1 MADSKQP
8 SKAILNRPGS
18 YKPGDFPHL
27 RPLSVYSRKITCD
40 TPSVGMD
47 DPMRSPFCNLQVK
60 IFNNCSASEGR
71 KRQLDDSCLDET
83 YETPQKKP
91 YLSECHSPDLACV
104 LDSPLLEEKNGA
116 PECSV
121 VEEKVNK
128 VANRNI
134 NNSTDT
140 ENTAQHKLP
149 CLDLTGSINES
160 DGRSSPLPS
169 FNDIQSSSP
178 LIHNSENIGHL
189 SHAFVF
195 IEDEIMCL
203 SPIECNARQP
213 DSDGQQPQGKAEGQE
228 GVRNTG
234 SENDEGYFTKS
245 FKTAELKESDNVIP
259 SDIVTPVMST
269 PLDKF
274 RQLVKRSPILKRL
287 KKLGESFPALNQEL
301 ENASSSLS
309 LYGSM
314 NLDGMN
320 DEIFTQIN
328 ENIDSKFRSVDTA
341 IQKSLVCHKEM
352 QVQVVTDTVKQVKEA
367 KIVAATVKQENEAKV
382 VPPLRTVVVTET
394 VKQVKEAKVVPP
406 LRTVVVTETVKQVKE
421 AKVVPPLRT
430 VVVTETVKQVKEA
443 KVVPPLRAAVV
454 ADTVKQVKEA
464 KIVTVK
470 QVKEAKVVADT
481 VKQAKDVPPVGQ
493 QVNPKF
499 KVTFREEV
507 CPSTS
512 LESAAPLQVM
522 SKVVAFSIQRQDEK
536 AKSAVKPPAAALASV
551 FNTSTESQELDRK
564 SQYDNIQTVPGEVQ
578 RPVVFNREEDWERG
592 KKVYVDSVVRH
603 MQENRGDGNGVMNEL
618 FHLMDTVASQGNQR
632 QGKQWQHPSD
642 LTRRNYQSR
651 NRDSTMSL
659 DEWQNRNYRFVYRF
673 SGVPRKFRRSPRP

>member
-27 RPLSVYSRKITCD
+27 RPLSVYSRPITCD

-203 SPIECNARQP
+203 SPIECNERQP

-320 DEIFTQIN
+320 DELFTQIN
-328 ENIDSKFRSVDTA
+328 ENIDSKFRSVNTA

-352 QVQVVTDTVKQVKEA
+352 QVQVVTDTVKQVTEAKIDTDTVKQVKEAKIVAATVKQENEA

-394 VKQVKEAKVVPP
+394 VKQVKEAK
-406 LRTVVVTETVKQVKE
+406 
-421 AKVVPPLRT
+421 
-430 VVVTETVKQVKEA
+430 
-443 KVVPPLRAAVV
+443 VV

-564 SQYDNIQTVPGEVQ
+564 SQYDNIQTAPGEVQ

-642 LTRRNYQSR
+642 LTCRNYQSR

-659 DEWQNRNYRFVYRF
+659 DEWQNRNYRYLYRF
-673 SGVPRKFRRSPRP
+673 SGVPRKFRRSPLP

>member
-27 RPLSVYSRKITCD
+27 RPLSVYSRPITCD

-47 DPMRSPFCNLQVK
+47 DPLRSPFCNLQVK

-203 SPIECNARQP
+203 SPIECNASQP

-328 ENIDSKFRSVDTA
+328 ENIDSKFRSVNTA

-352 QVQVVTDTVKQVKEA
+352 QVQVVTDTVKQVTEAKIDTDTVKQVKEA
-367 KIVAATVKQENEAKV
+367 KIVAATVKQEN
-382 VPPLRTVVVTET
+382 
-394 VKQVKEAKVVPP
+394 EAKVVPP

-659 DEWQNRNYRFVYRF
+659 DEWQNRNYRYLYRF
-673 SGVPRKFRRSPRP
+673 SGVPRKFRRSPLP

>member
-27 RPLSVYSRKITCD
+27 RPLSVYSRPITCD

-47 DPMRSPFCNLQVK
+47 DPLRSPFCNLQVK

-203 SPIECNARQP
+203 SPIECNASQP

-328 ENIDSKFRSVDTA
+328 ENIDSKFRSVNTA

-352 QVQVVTDTVKQVKEA
+352 QVQVVTDTVKQVTEAKIDTDTVKQVKEA
-367 KIVAATVKQENEAKV
+367 KIVAATVKQEN
-382 VPPLRTVVVTET
+382 
-394 VKQVKEAKVVPP
+394 
-406 LRTVVVTETVKQVKE
+406 E

-659 DEWQNRNYRFVYRF
+659 DEWQNRNYRYLYRF
-673 SGVPRKFRRSPRP
+673 SGVPRKFRRSPLP